1 VEVEVEEVVVKQG
14 HDDSALT
21 SRANRGE
28 TWEARQSAVSGS
40 INDIDR
46 ASMIWYNATVP

>member
-1 VEVEVEEVVVKQG
+1 MEVEDEEVVVKQD
-14 HDDSALT
+14 HDDSVLT

-40 INDIDR
+40 INNIDQ
-46 ASMIWYNATVP
+46 ASMIWYNAIVS